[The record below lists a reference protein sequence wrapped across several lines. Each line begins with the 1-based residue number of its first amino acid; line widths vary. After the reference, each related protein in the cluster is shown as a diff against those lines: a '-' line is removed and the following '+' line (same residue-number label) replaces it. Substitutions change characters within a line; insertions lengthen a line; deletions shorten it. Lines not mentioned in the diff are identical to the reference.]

1 MTVEMSPVCVC
12 VCVCVESSQQRLE
25 QHVHMQVNV
34 NDELTTLLRYEN
46 KLQREIVKE
55 LVHVSTSSS
64 PS

>member
-1 MTVEMSPVCVC
+1 
-12 VCVCVESSQQRLE
+12 VCVESSQQRLE